1 MIKIPEETYA
11 SLETSFAKLGK
22 LAHGEE
28 ASKALIGT
36 LNEIG
41 LEAVDL
47 DNILE
52 ILGYNVERSLKGDI
66 TRITKLGNELINFD
80 EIL

>member
-11 SLETSFAKLGK
+11 SLETSFAKLEE

-52 ILGYNVERSLKGDI
+52 ILGYNVERSLDGQI
-66 TRITKLGNELINFD
+66 SRVTKLGNELINFD